1 MDNRDCND
9 IFDLLAASGSSSGG
23 GSSSTPASY
32 LTIKNV
38 YSVDGGFRVTYA
50 INGIDAEIELPMEG
64 TDDIVVDIDSANQKI
79 NIHLDAEVRTKLG
92 KMLLLPT
99 EAPATTELIGVGTN
113 KAQMNLN
120 PNEVRSLLEIKRMV
134 KLTLEE
140 YADIQTK
147 DANTLYLIVN

>member
-1 MDNRDCND
+1 MVSKDCND
-9 IFDLLAASGSSSGG
+9 IFDLLAASGGSGG
-23 GSSSTPASY
+23 GGSSTPASY
-32 LTIKNV
+32 LTITNV
-38 YSVDGGFRVTYA
+38 YSVNGGFRVTYTV
-50 INGIDAEIELPMEG
+50 NGVEAEIELPMEG
-64 TDDIVVDIDSANQKI
+64 TDDIIVDIDAANQKI
-79 NIHLDAEVRTKLG
+79 NIHLDADVRTKLG

-120 PNEVRSLLEIKRMV
+120 PGEVRKLLDVKKMV

-140 YADIQTK
+140 YAEIQTK

>member
-9 IFDLLAASGSSSGG
+9 IFDLLAASGAGG
-23 GSSSTPASY
+23 GSSAPASY
-32 LTIKNV
+32 LTITNV
-38 YSVDGGFRVTYA
+38 YSVDGGFRVVYS
-50 INGIDAEIELPMEG
+50 INGVDAEIELPMEG
-64 TDDIVVDIDSANQKI
+64 TDDIIVDIDAANQKI
-79 NIHLDAEVRTKLG
+79 NIHLDSEVRTKLG

-113 KAQMNLN
+113 KAQTNLN
-120 PNEVRSLLEIKRMV
+120 PTEVRTLLEVKKMV

-147 DANTLYLIVN
+147 DADTLYLIVN